1 MILHGTTFQ
10 ANVHCIQ
17 FLLAFPE
24 CSILSS
30 NSSIP
35 IMAATSNKKTTNFIR
50 PDLDCTAHRDWT
62 LQVQWVPL
70 LPLGQTSAQILDTSD
85 ELAKIY
91 NTPNARIAI
100 TTPRIPIP
108 HMSSVGNHLFDFSH
122 PAEGGWSVE
131 VIVVMHFWIWPFF
144 ILSILCRVLYNFVGW
159 VTNLT

>member
-50 PDLDCTAHRDWT
+50 PDIDCTAHRDWT
-62 LQVQWVPL
+62 LLVQWVPL
-70 LPLGQTSAQILDTSD
+70 LPLGQTSAQILDTSN
-85 ELAKIY
+85 EFAKIC
-91 NTPNARIAI
+91 NTTKARIAI

-108 HMSSVGNHLFDFSH
+108 HMLSSVGNHLFDFSN
-122 PAEGGWSVE
+122 PAERGWSVE
-131 VIVVMHFWIWPFF
+131 VIVVIHLGADLF
-144 ILSILCRVLYNFVGW
+144 SSCLYCVES
-159 VTNLT
+159 LIIS